1 MMHELNN
8 RIIEISFIE
17 RKRSNYEVLHPIE
30 IIERIEAR
38 LAGNDDATNCL
49 LSVCSRLA
57 RFGSTWGVR
66 RGYSGQVQS
75 ISPLWIHSVGFNFT
89 ASKFIRTYRDSSHL
103 WKGEGW
109 HGEREGRRRK
119 ERSSR
124 QTPYFVY
131 RVLLSENL

>member
-1 MMHELNN
+1 MMHESNN
-8 RIIEISFIE
+8 RNQLHRKKKKKKIELRAITPYRDHRSQTRRQWRRDKLSAVCLFSISQIRE
-17 RKRSNYEVLHPIE
+17 HV
-30 IIERIEAR
+30 
-38 LAGNDDATNCL
+38 
-49 LSVCSRLA
+49 
-57 RFGSTWGVR
+57 GVR

-75 ISPLWIHSVGFNFT
+75 INPLWIHSVGFNFT
-89 ASKFIRTYRDSSHL
+89 ASKFIRTYRNSSHL

-119 ERSSR
+119 ERSFR